1 MKLSAVFLLFLVLWS
16 PAGFARTARKQVLP
30 QTFDISPTP
39 FPAPSTRFMN
49 ENGKMI
55 SLARFRGKILLVNIW
70 STSCAQCVIELP
82 MLDRL
87 EGDMGGV
94 KVQVVALSSDVE
106 PLPLLRRFWVNRG
119 IKHLRIY
126 SDTRGSFS
134 KAANVNGMPTTL
146 LIDEQGREIG
156 RIRGIVEWD
165 GAKIKAQIRDLIRQA
180 KEREA
185 ERLER
190 EEREKQERRRQKSM
204 ESAAFGQNGADRNV
218 PPPPAES
225 VPPPPERPA
234 REIKSWFNRL

>member
-1 MKLSAVFLLFLVLWS
+1 MKLSVVFLLFLFPWLPEAV
-16 PAGFARTARKQVLP
+16 AQTAKKQILP

-94 KVQVVALSSDVE
+94 KFQVVALSSDIE
-106 PLPLLRRFWVNRG
+106 PLPLLRRFWINRG

-126 SDTRGSFS
+126 SDTRGLFS
-134 KAANVNGMPTTL
+134 KAANVKGMPTTL
-146 LIDEQGREIG
+146 LIDEQGREVG

-165 GAKIKAQIRDLIRQA
+165 GVKIKAQIRDLIRRA
-180 KEREA
+180 KEREN
-185 ERLER
+185 ERKER
-190 EEREKQERRRQKSM
+190 ENQERRLKEM
-204 ESAAFGQNGADRNV
+204 EAAAFGSAPPDLNA
-218 PPPPAES
+218 PPPAES

-234 REIKSWFNRL
+234 EMIQNWFNRR